1 MSLKEALDSFEAFE
15 ALDSLDSI
23 LAWGSGMLGFDM

>member
-1 MSLKEALDSFEAFE
+1 MSLKEALDSFETFE
-15 ALDSLDSI
+15 ALDSFDSI